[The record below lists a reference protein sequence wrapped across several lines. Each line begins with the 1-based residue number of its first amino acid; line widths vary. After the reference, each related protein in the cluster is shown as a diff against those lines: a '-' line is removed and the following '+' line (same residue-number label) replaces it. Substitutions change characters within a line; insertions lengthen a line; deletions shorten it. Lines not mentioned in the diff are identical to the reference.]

1 MTEQSAQERYLAV
14 RVLNALLRE
23 DYAGISSRLT
33 SDKDGVAL
41 ILASGRRVRLCP
53 GSPFQDFAVA
63 APDATKPGRAA
74 SADFGLEE
82 VLRTLE
88 AVADPAD
95 AEGVA
100 AFTTEC
106 HETLAALDLHEHH
119 REEVIARL
127 LRQERIA
134 PGLAD
139 EVGDRAGGS
148 GRGLIFYET
157 LAAGVDHPL
166 YPTARC
172 RLGVSADE
180 LLAHAPEFAP
190 SFELAWAAVPRARV
204 TPSPAEAGVDVGTE
218 MNAGTEAGGRSDAD
232 AGANADAV
240 AEVVAGVGVEA
251 GAKAG
256 AGASGQ
262 PSWWPR
268 PGDVGLSHRLAG
280 THVLFPVHPLT
291 VPRLADMPDVIVGRK
306 PYLTVRP
313 TLSMRTVEVEERT
326 HLKLPLATSTLGL
339 RNRRS
344 IKPGTLRDGALAESL
359 LREVLQREPRM
370 RVALAD
376 EQSYGHAGHEYLGW
390 LIRRLPEG
398 EIVPVA
404 ALLAAWPEDAIRC
417 SEQLTWR
424 PEDWTLRP
432 GAPRCQDSG
441 PWPGSAT
448 PGRETRLVLHELA
461 DRFFGGDV
469 KGLLRDYLATLFA
482 WNVGLFV
489 RYGIA
494 LEAHQQNLALV
505 FGDGPMRLLVKDND
519 GLLASPDRLRGAG
532 LGVPDFG
539 DDRMLTDDPHA
550 VADVFVTIT
559 LHLAAAAITFPA
571 LGDGL
576 RDPTAADL
584 LREELSAALDPFGDD
599 PMARL
604 LRARTLDADRL
615 VGKSMVLAGTLV
627 DKRRSGARD
636 INKFYGTTGPNYLR
650 PTPRA

>member
-1 MTEQSAQERYLAV
+1 MTDVSTQERYLAV

-41 ILASGRRVRLCP
+41 VLASGRRVRLCP

-63 APDATKPGRAA
+63 APNAAKRGRAA
-74 SADFGLEE
+74 SADFGLVE

-88 AVADPAD
+88 AVADLAD

-106 HETLAALDLHEHH
+106 HETLAALDLHERHH
-119 REEVIARL
+119 EEAIARL

-134 PGLAD
+134 QGAEAGGLAD
-139 EVGDRAGGS
+139 EDGEARMGS
-148 GRGLIFYET
+148 GFSLIFYET

-190 SFELAWAAVPRARV
+190 SFELAWAAVPLAHV
-204 TPSPAEAGVDVGTE
+204 TRPPAEAAAEAGAGADAGAEVV
-218 MNAGTEAGGRSDAD
+218 AGTEAGDRADAD
-232 AGANADAV
+232 AGANADV
-240 AEVVAGVGVEA
+240 GAEV
-251 GAKAG
+251 G
-256 AGASGQ
+256 AGASWQ

-291 VPRLADMPDVIVGRK
+291 VPQLAEVPGVIVGRK
-306 PYLTVRP
+306 PYLMVRP

-359 LREVLQREPRM
+359 LREVLEREPRM
-370 RVALAD
+370 RVSLAD

-390 LIRRLPEG
+390 LIRRVPEG

-404 ALLAAWPEDAIRC
+404 ALLAPWPEHAIRHSEQLSRRPEGWTRRLQDLGPWPEDAA
-417 SEQLTWR
+417 
-424 PEDWTLRP
+424 PE
-432 GAPRCQDSG
+432 
-441 PWPGSAT
+441 
-448 PGRETRLVLHELA
+448 RETWLVLHELA
-461 DRFFGGDV
+461 DRFSGGDV
-469 KGLLRDYLATLFA
+469 KALLRDYLATLFA
-482 WNVGLFV
+482 WNVRLFV

-519 GLLASPDRLRGAG
+519 GLLASPDRLRAAG

-539 DDRMLTDDPHA
+539 DDRMLTNDPHA
-550 VADVFVTIT
+550 LADVFVTIT

-571 LGDGL
+571 LRDVVRDG
-576 RDPTAADL
+576 TAANL
-584 LREELSAALDPFGDD
+584 LREELSAALEPFGDD

-615 VGKSMVLAGTLV
+615 AGKSMVIAGTLV

-650 PTPRA
+650 PHPSP